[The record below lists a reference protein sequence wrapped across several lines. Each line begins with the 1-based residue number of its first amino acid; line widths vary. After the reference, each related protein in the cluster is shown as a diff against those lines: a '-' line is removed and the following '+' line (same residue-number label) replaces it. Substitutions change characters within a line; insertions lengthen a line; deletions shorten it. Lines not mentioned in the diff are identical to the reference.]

1 VSADVDLLR
10 EAATLKQERA
20 ENTTGGRWELGT
32 TSTVYMSGQ
41 AGFVMRVDGKPGV
54 RASLSAM
61 PSDAEH
67 MISWDPAV
75 AVVVARWLETVADIW
90 VVPSEVPHYSA
101 RASVQECAVEVAR
114 AYLRREVVS
123 R

>member
-1 VSADVDLLR
+1 MSADVDLLR
-10 EAATLKQERA
+10 EAVALMRKRTV
-20 ENTTGGRWELGT
+20 NTTEGRWELGT
-32 TSTVYMSGQ
+32 TSTLYMSGQ
-41 AGFVMRVDGKPGV
+41 AGYVMRVDGKPGV

-75 AVVVARWLETVADIW
+75 AVAVAGWLETVADMW
-90 VVPSEVPHYSA
+90 VIPSEVRHYSA